1 MVIMVM
7 EKMMTLTKKLS
18 ILVLIFLIAG
28 CVKLTHEDTEL
39 GAMDKFW
46 SVLGSGDKQYLESL
60 KKKQK
65 KHEEN

>member
-39 GAMDKFW
+39 GEMDKFW
-46 SVLGSGDKQYLESL
+46 SILGGDSEKLEEL
-60 KKKQK
+60 K
-65 KHEEN
+65 ND

>member
-1 MVIMVM
+1 METEMVKNSFM
-7 EKMMTLTKKLS
+7 
-18 ILVLIFLIAG
+18 ILMIALLVG
-28 CVKLTHEDTEL
+28 CVKATHEDTEL